1 MQSIRKY
8 GLLTGFSNG
17 LWGILSF
24 SIVGWLNRAFFHQS
38 IPATDIRSVSGLFS
52 IFILVLGIYWGIRDQ
67 KRRNGEWLSYQ
78 QAIKTGI
85 LISLITAIIVSLFTL
100 LYCAVLNPGYAGFM
114 VSDAQRVLSAAGK
127 TQEEINSRLESVRKE
142 FSTGAQV
149 AMAFIGQFVLGSIS
163 SFIIGYFL
171 RSRK

>member
-24 SIVGWLNRAFFHQS
+24 TVVGWLNRTFFHQA

-52 IFILVLGIYWGIRDQ
+52 ILILVLGVYWGIRDQ
-67 KRRNGEWLSYQ
+67 KRRNGELLSYQ

-85 LISLITAIIVSLFTL
+85 LISLITAIMVSLFTL
-100 LYCAVLNPGYAGFM
+100 LYCAFINPGYADFM
-114 VSDAQRVLSAAGK
+114 VLDTQRVLSAAGK

-149 AMAFIGQFVLGSIS
+149 AAAFIGQFVLGTIA

-171 RSRK
+171 RSKK